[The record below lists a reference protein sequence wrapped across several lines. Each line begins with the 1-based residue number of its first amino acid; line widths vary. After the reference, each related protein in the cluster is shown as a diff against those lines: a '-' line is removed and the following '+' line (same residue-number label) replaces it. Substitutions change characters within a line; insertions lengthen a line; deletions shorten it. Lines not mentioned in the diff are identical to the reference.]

1 LIFSGFEMVSFQRI
15 SAFEVSKARV
25 VATQP
30 LLSSLFLVTLATV
43 FLKCSTRKKDGK
55 EHRSWSIVESR
66 RVGRS
71 VVQRHVLY
79 LGEINDSQRAAWQ
92 KSIEVFDEQQGHS
105 RQCALFPEDRTLA
118 ASDTSAVQV
127 RLDQL
132 QLSRPR
138 TWGACWLGDQL
149 WRELQLDTFFAPL
162 LGVSREGTDW
172 EKVLRVLTLYRLL
185 SPGSEW
191 RLHRHWFGTTALA
204 DLLDAD
210 QRLAQDDT
218 LYRGLDA
225 LLAHKDALFTHLRQR
240 WSDLFAAKFDVLLYD
255 LTSTYFECDVPDNE
269 EDPRRFG
276 YSRDQRSDCV
286 QVIVAL
292 VVTPEGLPLAYEMF
306 PGNTA
311 DKTTLRDMLQLIQ
324 KRYGQAERIWV
335 MDRGIPTEAVL
346 EELRRSDPKV
356 SYLVGTPKGRLTKLE
371 KELADKPWQEV
382 RSQLRVKLLPQ
393 DGEVYVLAESGART
407 HKERAMRRRKLKACW
422 QRLHELQRQELTR
435 DQLLEKLGA
444 ARDRAGRSVAGLVKT
459 TVSAEGKLTFTLDR
473 ARLRTVRRREGR
485 YLLRT
490 NLSAEDPELLWR
502 CYMQLVFVEEAFRTL
517 KGDLGLR
524 PIYHHKPE
532 RIQAHLFVAFLAYCL
547 SITLRQRLKALAGG
561 LMPRVVFEK
570 LATLQLLDVRIPTT
584 DGRELLLVRRTEVDR
599 EVALLLARLNLTLP
613 PQPPPR
619 ISPPNTN

>member
-1 LIFSGFEMVSFQRI
+1 M
-15 SAFEVSKARV
+15 
-25 VATQP
+25 
-30 LLSSLFLVTLATV
+30 

-66 RVGRS
+66 RVGRG

-92 KSIEVFDEQQGHS
+92 KSIEVFDEQQGQA
-105 RQCALFPEDRTLA
+105 RQCALFPEDRIPA
-118 ASDTSAVQV
+118 ADAAFAVQV
-127 RLDQL
+127 RLNQL

-149 WRELQLDTFFAPL
+149 WRELQLDTFFAGR

-204 DLLDAD
+204 DLLGVDE
-210 QRLAQDDT
+210 RHAQDDT
-218 LYRGLDA
+218 LYRGLDG
-225 LLAHKDALFTHLRQR
+225 LLAHKDALFGHLRRR
-240 WSDLFAAKFDVLLYD
+240 WSDLFGAKFDVLLYD
-255 LTSTYFECDVPDNE
+255 LTSTYFECDVPEDE
-269 EDPRRFG
+269 TDPRRFG
-276 YSRDQRSDCV
+276 YSRDKRSDCV

-311 DKTTLRDMLQLIQ
+311 DKTTLRDMLALIQ
-324 KRYGQAERIWV
+324 KRYGSAERIWV

-346 EELRRSDPKV
+346 EELRRSDAKV
-356 SYLVGTPKGRLTKLE
+356 SYLVGTPKGRLTRLE
-371 KELADKPWQEV
+371 KQLSEKPWHEV
-382 RSQLRVKLLPQ
+382 RPQLRVKLLPQ
-393 DGEVYVLAESGART
+393 GGEIYVLAESGDRS
-407 HKERAMRRRKLKACW
+407 HKERAMRRRKLKRLW
-422 QRLHELQRQELTR
+422 QRLHELQQQDLTR
-435 DQLLEKLGA
+435 DQRLEKLGA
-444 ARDRAGRSVAGLVKT
+444 ARDRAGRGVAGLVQT
-459 TVSAEGKLTFTLDR
+459 AVDAESKLTFTLDR
-473 ARLRTVRRREGR
+473 KKLRTVRGREGR

-490 NLSAEDPELLWR
+490 NLSADNPELLWR

-532 RIQAHLFVAFLAYCL
+532 RIEAHLFVAFLAYCL

-570 LATLQLLDVRIPTT
+570 LATLQLLDVRVPTT
-584 DGRELLLVRRTEVDR
+584 DGRELLLVRRTEPDR
-599 EVALLLARLNLTLP
+599 DVALLLARLNLTLP

-619 ISPPNTN
+619 ISTPKAN

>member
-1 LIFSGFEMVSFQRI
+1 M
-15 SAFEVSKARV
+15 
-25 VATQP
+25 
-30 LLSSLFLVTLATV
+30 
-43 FLKCSTRKKDGK
+43 FLKCSTRKKAGK

-79 LGEINDSQRAAWQ
+79 LGEINDCQRAAWQ
-92 KSIEVFDEQQGHS
+92 KSIEVFDEQQGQS
-105 RQCALFPEDRTLA
+105 RQCALFPEDRTPA
-118 ASDTSAVQV
+118 ADDASAVQV
-127 RLDQL
+127 RLNQL

-149 WRELQLDTFFAPL
+149 WRDLQLDTFFAPR
-162 LGVSREGTDW
+162 LGCSREGTDW
-172 EKVLRVLTLYRLL
+172 EKVLRLLTLYRLL
-185 SPGSEW
+185 WPGSEW

-204 DLLDAD
+204 DLLGVDD
-210 QRLAQDDT
+210 RHAQDDT
-218 LYRGLDA
+218 LYRGLDG
-225 LLAHKDALFTHLRQR
+225 LLEHKDALFAHLRGR
-240 WSDLFAAKFDVLLYD
+240 WSDLFSAKFDVLLYD
-255 LTSTYFECDVPDNE
+255 LTSTYFECDVPADE
-269 EDPRRFG
+269 TDPRRFG

-286 QVIVAL
+286 QVVVAL

-311 DKTTLRDMLQLIQ
+311 DKTTLRGMLALIQ
-324 KRYGQAERIWV
+324 KRYGSAERIWV

-346 EELRRSDPKV
+346 AELRQSDAKV

-371 KELADKPWQEV
+371 KELAEKPWQEV
-382 RSQLRVKLLPQ
+382 RPQLRVKLLPQ

-407 HKERAMRRRKLKACW
+407 RKERAMRCRKLKLLW
-422 QRLHELQRQELTR
+422 QRLRQLQAQELTR

-444 ARDRAGRSVAGLVKT
+444 ARDRAGRGVAGLVNT
-459 TVSAEGKLTFTLDR
+459 TVAAEGKLTFTLDR
-473 ARLRTVRRREGR
+473 NKLRTVRSREGR

-490 NLSAEDPELLWR
+490 NLSADNPELVWR

-524 PIYHHKPE
+524 PIYHHKAE
-532 RIQAHLFVAFLAYCL
+532 RIEAHLFVAFLAYCL

-570 LATLQLLDVRIPTT
+570 LTALQLLDVRVPTT
-584 DGRELLLVRRTEVDR
+584 DGRELLLVRRTEPDR
-599 EVALLLARLNLTLP
+599 DVALLLARLNLTLP

-619 ISPPNTN
+619 ISTSKTN

>member
-1 LIFSGFEMVSFQRI
+1 M
-15 SAFEVSKARV
+15 
-25 VATQP
+25 
-30 LLSSLFLVTLATV
+30 
-43 FLKCSTRKKDGK
+43 FLKCSTRQKDGK

-66 RVGRS
+66 RVGRA

-92 KSIEVFDEQQGHS
+92 KSIAVFDEQDDQT
-105 RQCALFPEDRTLA
+105 RQCALFPADRTPPA
-118 ASDTSAVQV
+118 TDTPAVQV
-127 RLDQL
+127 RLDSL

-149 WRELQLDTFFAPL
+149 WHDLQLDTFFAAR
-162 LGVSREGTDW
+162 LGCSREGTDW

-204 DLLDAD
+204 DLLGVDE
-210 QRLAQDDT
+210 RHAQDDT
-218 LYRGLDA
+218 LYRGLDG
-225 LLAHKDALFTHLRQR
+225 LLEHKDGLFAHLRGR
-240 WSDLFAAKFDVLLYD
+240 WSDLFGAQFDVLLYD
-255 LTSTYFECDVPDNE
+255 LTSTYFECDVPADE
-269 EDPRRFG
+269 TDSRRFG
-276 YSRDQRSDCV
+276 YSRDKRSDCV

-311 DKTTLRDMLQLIQ
+311 DKTTLRDMLALIQ

-346 EELRRSDPKV
+346 AELRQSEAKV

-371 KELADKPWQEV
+371 KELAEKPWQEV
-382 RSQLRVKLLPQ
+382 RPQLRVKLLPQ
-393 DGEVYVLAESGART
+393 DGEVYVLAESGARAG
-407 HKERAMRRRKLKACW
+407 KERGMRRRKLKACW
-422 QRLHELQRQELTR
+422 QRLQELQRQDLLR

-444 ARDRAGRSVAGLVKT
+444 ARDRAGRVVSGVVKT
-459 TVSAEGKLTFTLDR
+459 VVTAAGKLTFTLDR
-473 ARLRTVRRREGR
+473 ARLRTVRQREGR

-490 NLSAEDPELLWR
+490 NLRADNPELLWR

-532 RIQAHLFVAFLAYCL
+532 RIEAHLFVAFLSYCL
-547 SITLRQRLKALAGG
+547 NITLRQRLKALAGG

-570 LATLQLLDVRIPTT
+570 LATLQLLDVRVPTT
-584 DGRELLLVRRTEVDR
+584 DGRELLLVRRTEPERD
-599 EVALLLARLNLTLP
+599 VALLLARLNLTLP

-619 ISPPNTN
+619 ISQTKAI

>member
-1 LIFSGFEMVSFQRI
+1 M
-15 SAFEVSKARV
+15 
-25 VATQP
+25 
-30 LLSSLFLVTLATV
+30 
-43 FLKCSTRKKDGK
+43 FLKCSTRKRDGK
-55 EHRSWSIVESR
+55 EHRSWSVVESR
-66 RVGRS
+66 RLGRS

-92 KSIEVFDEQQGHS
+92 KCIEVFDEQQGQS
-105 RQCALFPEDRTLA
+105 RQCALFPEDRTPA
-118 ASDTSAVQV
+118 TSDTPAVQV

-149 WRELQLDTFFAPL
+149 WRELQLDTFFAPR
-162 LGVSREGTDW
+162 LGCSREGTDW
-172 EKVLRVLTLYRLL
+172 EKVLRLLTLYRLL

-204 DLLDAD
+204 DLLDVD
-210 QRLAQDDT
+210 QRHAQDDT
-218 LYRGLDA
+218 LYRGLDG
-225 LLAHKDALFTHLRQR
+225 LLEHKDGLFAHLRQR
-240 WSDLFAAKFDVLLYD
+240 WSDLFGAKFDVLLYD
-255 LTSTYFECDVPDNE
+255 LTSTYFECDVPEDE
-269 EDPRRFG
+269 TDPRRFG
-276 YSRDQRSDCV
+276 YSRDKRSDCV

-311 DKTTLRDMLQLIQ
+311 DKTTLRDMLKLIRQ
-324 KRYGQAERIWV
+324 RYGQAERLWV

-346 EELRRSDPKV
+346 TELRQSEAKV

-371 KELADKPWQEV
+371 KELAEKPWQEI
-382 RSQLRVKLLPQ
+382 RPQLRVKLLPQ
-393 DGEVYVLAESGART
+393 EGEVYVLAQSGARAS
-407 HKERAMRRRKLKACW
+407 KERGMRRRKLKTLW
-422 QRLHELQRQELTR
+422 QRLGEIQQQDLTR
-435 DQLLEKLGA
+435 DQRLEKLGG
-444 ARDRAGRSVAGLVKT
+444 ARDRAGRAVAGLVKAD
-459 TVSAEGKLTFTLDR
+459 VNAAGKLTFSLDR
-473 ARLRTVRRREGR
+473 ARLRTVRSREGR

-490 NLSAEDPELLWR
+490 NLSADNPELLWR

-532 RIQAHLFVAFLAYCL
+532 RIEAHLFVAFLAYCL

-570 LATLQLLDVRIPTT
+570 LATVQLLDVRVPTT
-584 DGRELLLVRRTEVDR
+584 DGRELLLVRRTEPDR
-599 EVALLLARLNLTLP
+599 DVALLLVRLNLELP

-619 ISPPNTN
+619 ISPFKAS

>member
-1 LIFSGFEMVSFQRI
+1 M
-15 SAFEVSKARV
+15 
-25 VATQP
+25 
-30 LLSSLFLVTLATV
+30 

-66 RVGRS
+66 RIGRG

-79 LGEINDSQRAAWQ
+79 LGEINDSQRVAWQ
-92 KSIEVFDEQQGHS
+92 KSIEVFDEQQGQS
-105 RQCALFPEDRTLA
+105 RQCALFPEDRMPSA
-118 ASDTSAVQV
+118 ADVSAVQV
-127 RLDQL
+127 RLNQL

-149 WRELQLDTFFAPL
+149 WRELQLDTFFAPR

-204 DLLDAD
+204 DLLGVDE
-210 QRLAQDDT
+210 RHAQADT
-218 LYRGLDA
+218 LYRGLDG
-225 LLAHKDALFTHLRQR
+225 LLAHKDALFAHLRGR
-240 WSDLFAAKFDVLLYD
+240 WSDLFGAKFDVLLYD
-255 LTSTYFECDVPDNE
+255 LTSTYFECDVPDHE
-269 EDPRRFG
+269 TDPRRFG
-276 YSRDQRSDCV
+276 YSRDKRSDCV
-286 QVIVAL
+286 QVVVAL

-311 DKTTLRDMLQLIQ
+311 DKTTLRGLLELIQ
-324 KRYGQAERIWV
+324 KRYGSAERIWV

-346 EELRRSDPKV
+346 AELRQSDAKV

-371 KELADKPWQEV
+371 NELAQKPWQEV
-382 RSQLRVKLLPQ
+382 RPHLRVKLLPQ
-393 DGEVYVLAESGART
+393 AGEVYVLAESGART
-407 HKERAMRRRKLKACW
+407 AKERAMRRRKLKTLW
-422 QRLHELQRQELTR
+422 QRLRELQAQDLTR
-435 DQLLEKLGA
+435 DQRLEKLGA
-444 ARDRAGRSVAGLVKT
+444 ARDRAGRAVASLANT
-459 TVSAEGKLTFTLDR
+459 TVDVEGKLAFSLDR
-473 ARLRTVRRREGR
+473 KKLRSARKREGR

-490 NLSAEDPELLWR
+490 NLSADNPELLWR

-524 PIYHHKPE
+524 PIYHHKAE
-532 RIQAHLFVAFLAYCL
+532 RIEAHLFVAFLAYCL

-570 LATLQLLDVRIPTT
+570 LAMLQLLDVRVPTT
-584 DGRELLLVRRTEVDR
+584 DGRELLLLRRTEPDR
-599 EVALLLARLNLTLP
+599 DVALLLARLNLILP

-619 ISPPNTN
+619 ISTPKAN

>member
-1 LIFSGFEMVSFQRI
+1 M
-15 SAFEVSKARV
+15 
-25 VATQP
+25 
-30 LLSSLFLVTLATV
+30 

-55 EHRSWSIVESR
+55 EHRSWSVVESR
-66 RVGRS
+66 RVGRG

-92 KSIEVFDEQQGHS
+92 KSIEVFDEQQGQA
-105 RQCALFPEDRTLA
+105 RQCALFPEDRIPATDA
-118 ASDTSAVQV
+118 AFAVQV
-127 RLDQL
+127 RLNQL

-138 TWGACWLGDQL
+138 SWGACWLGDQL
-149 WRELQLDTFFAPL
+149 WRDLELDAFFAAR
-162 LGVSREGTDW
+162 LGCSREGTDW

-204 DLLDAD
+204 DLLGVDE
-210 QRLAQDDT
+210 RHAQADT
-218 LYRGLDA
+218 LYRGLDG
-225 LLAHKDALFTHLRQR
+225 LLAHKDALFAHLRQR
-240 WSDLFAAKFDVLLYD
+240 WSDLFGAKFDVLLYD
-255 LTSTYFECDVPDNE
+255 LTSTYFECAVRDDE
-269 EDPRRFG
+269 TDPRRFG
-276 YSRDQRSDCV
+276 YSRDKRSDCV

-311 DKTTLRDMLQLIQ
+311 DKTTLRDMLKLIQ
-324 KRYGQAERIWV
+324 QRYGTAERIWV

-346 EELRRSDPKV
+346 AELRQSQAKV

-371 KELADKPWQEV
+371 KELAGKPWQQV
-382 RSQLRVKLLPQ
+382 REQLRVKLLPQ
-393 DGEVYVLAESGART
+393 DGEVYVLAESGARIS
-407 HKERAMRRRKLKACW
+407 KERGMRRRKLKALW
-422 QRLHELQRQELTR
+422 QRLHEIQQQDLPR
-435 DQLLEKLGA
+435 DQRLEKLGG
-444 ARDRAGRSVAGLVKT
+444 ARDRAGRAAAALVHT
-459 TVSAEGKLTFTLDR
+459 TVEESGQLTFRLDR
-473 ARLRTVRRREGR
+473 AKLRTVRQREGR

-490 NLSAEDPELLWR
+490 NLSADNPELLWR

-532 RIQAHLFVAFLAYCL
+532 RIEAHLFVAFLAYCP

-570 LATLQLLDVRIPTT
+570 LATLQLLDVRVPTT
-584 DGRELLLVRRTEVDR
+584 DGRELLLVRRTEPDR
-599 EVALLLARLNLTLP
+599 DVALLLARLKLTLP

-619 ISPPNTN
+619 ISTPKSN